1 MINEILKEAAKIEP
15 VPYSAALEYSEQAN
29 LIKEDVDKALT
40 ARSDLRTLIGQKP
53 LSVMYDN
60 HGNHAAFMSNVF
72 KLNDYE
78 LMSRVIL
85 WVYHAYHTQGF
96 SYEYFPLALKAWIK
110 AVEKHLEPSNVEQ
123 ITAVYR
129 WIIDKHELFIDVS
142 KNVESPPNFIEH
154 KWLELKELFLASL
167 LEGNHRKAIEV
178 ATNNVHTVT
187 DLTEFYLQVIQP
199 AMYDVGTLWA
209 KGDISVAREH
219 LASTA
224 SFGVATLRGI
234 ETFEDLIKRADDA
247 LYKAKNTGRNKVE
260 TANYL

>member
-1 MINEILKEAAKIEP
+1 MLNQILKEAAKIEP
-15 VPYSAALEYSEQAN
+15 VSYSAALEYSEQAY

-40 ARSDLRTLIGQKP
+40 ARSDLRALIGQKP

-60 HGNHAAFMSNVF
+60 HGNHAAFMSNAF

-96 SYEYFPLALKAWIK
+96 SYEYFPLAMKAWVK

-129 WIIDKHELFIDVS
+129 WIIEKHELFIDVS
-142 KNVESPPNFIEH
+142 KNAESPPNFIEQR
-154 KWLELKELFLASL
+154 WFELKELFLASL

-178 ATNNVHTVT
+178 ATNNVHSVT

-199 AMYDVGTLWA
+199 AMYNVGTLWA

-219 LASTA
+219 LASAA